1 MTRHLCVGVLHALLG
16 IGLLASASASAQGK
30 AEQELIQIEKDWCT
44 ASLKRDGA
52 LLGRILADDYV
63 GVTRTG
69 AIEGKP
75 AALASLK
82 DTTRTLDVCTDS
94 DFRVHLYGDAAI
106 VIATAT
112 RSGTEKGVAFKDR
125 RSVYTDTFIR
135 KDNRWQ
141 CVASQ
146 STPLLK

>member
-1 MTRHLCVGVLHALLG
+1 LVAVPAG
-16 IGLLASASASAQGK
+16 AQGK

-44 ASLKRDGA
+44 ASLTRDGA

-63 GVTRTG
+63 GVTRAG

-82 DTTRTLDVCTDS
+82 DTTRTLDVCVDS
-94 DFRVHLYGDAAI
+94 DFRVRLYGDAA
-106 VIATAT
+106 VVNATAT

-135 KDNRWQ
+135 KDGRWQ
-141 CVASQ
+141 CVAGQ
-146 STPLLK
+146 STPLAK